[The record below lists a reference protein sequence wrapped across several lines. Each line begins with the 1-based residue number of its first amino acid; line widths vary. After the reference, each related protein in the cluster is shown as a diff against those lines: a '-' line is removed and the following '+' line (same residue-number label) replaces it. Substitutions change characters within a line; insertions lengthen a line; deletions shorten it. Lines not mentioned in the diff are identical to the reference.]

1 MGSPCLRDVF
11 AASPDVHGTLKS
23 TVSILDLASN
33 KVTSLPGSV
42 GMFSS
47 RWSPDGRRIAAVSF
61 DYLTMKLFDVQ
72 TQQWSVVYKGG
83 AAIFPAWSSDSRYIF
98 FLLLSGA
105 GVFRVPITG
114 GNAELIADTKA
125 VTPTGSFG
133 VWFGLDP
140 ADTPLLLR
148 DAGTQD
154 IYALSLE
161 RQ

>member
-1 MGSPCLRDVF
+1 MDPTWSPDGQKIVF
-11 AASPDVHGTLKS
+11 ATSPYVRGTPKS

-33 KVTSLPGSV
+33 TVRSLPGSV
-42 GMFSS
+42 GLFSP
-47 RWSPDGRRIAAVSF
+47 RWSPDGRWIAASSF

-83 AAIFPAWSSDSRYIF
+83 AAIFPTWSSDSHYIF

-114 GNAELIADTKA
+114 GNAKLVADTKD

-133 VWFGLDP
+133 VWFG
-140 ADTPLLLR
+140 
-148 DAGTQD
+148 
-154 IYALSLE
+154 
-161 RQ
+161 

>member
-1 MGSPCLRDVF
+1 MRWMPPTATILSTAIVR
-11 AASPDVHGTLKS
+11 GTPKS
-23 TVSILDLASN
+23 SVSILDLVNN

-42 GMFSS
+42 GMFSP
-47 RWSPDGRRIAAVSF
+47 RWSPDGRRIVAVSF
-61 DYLTMKLFDVQ
+61 DLLTMKLFDLQ
-72 TQQWSVVYKGG
+72 TQQWSAVYKGS
-83 AAIFPAWSSDSRYIF
+83 AAIFPTWSSDSHYIY

-114 GNAELIADTKA
+114 GNAKLMADTKD
-125 VTPTGSFG
+125 VPPTGSLG

-154 IYALSLE
+154 IYALSLK
-161 RQ
+161 RK